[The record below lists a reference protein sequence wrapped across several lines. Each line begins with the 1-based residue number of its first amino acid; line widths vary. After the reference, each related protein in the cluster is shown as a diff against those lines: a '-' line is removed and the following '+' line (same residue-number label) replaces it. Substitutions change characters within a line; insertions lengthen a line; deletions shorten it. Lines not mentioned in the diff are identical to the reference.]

1 MLKVSGRQEGIMTA
15 TDWMFSLESAL
26 AALPDDPDARFTYP
40 IRHGS
45 MRIGVYAPRDE
56 DGQAQHEQDELYIVA
71 AGTGVFVKNDERRP
85 FKSGDAIFVEAHAR
99 HHFEDFSEDFS
110 TWVIFWG
117 PKGGE

>member
-1 MLKVSGRQEGIMTA
+1 M

-26 AALPDDPDARFTYP
+26 AALPDDPDRRFAYP

-45 MRIGVYAPRDE
+45 MRIGVYAPRGRDE
-56 DGQAQHEQDELYIVA
+56 QAPHEQDELYIVA
-71 AGTGVFVKNDERRP
+71 SGRGSFVKDGERRP
-85 FKSGDAIFVEAHAR
+85 FAPGDAIFVEAHAR
-99 HHFEDFSEDFS
+99 HRFEDFSDDFS

>member
-1 MLKVSGRQEGIMTA
+1 MVD

-26 AALPDDPDARFTYP
+26 AALPEGPEGRFTYP

-45 MRIGVYAPRDE
+45 MRIGVYAPRGIDE
-56 DGQAQHEQDELYIVA
+56 QAPHEQDELYIIA
-71 AGTGVFVKNDERRP
+71 SGSGTFVKNGERRP
-85 FKSGDAIFVEAHAR
+85 FKPQDSIFVEAHALHR
-99 HHFEDFSEDFS
+99 FEDFTEDFS